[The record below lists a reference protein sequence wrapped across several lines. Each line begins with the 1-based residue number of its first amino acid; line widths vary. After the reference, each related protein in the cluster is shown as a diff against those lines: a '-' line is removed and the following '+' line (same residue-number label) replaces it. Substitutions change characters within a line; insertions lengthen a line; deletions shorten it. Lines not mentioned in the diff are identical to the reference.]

1 MLLGKLQRKEY
12 PAAVWV
18 QISSVS
24 DAHSAFEVERFVER
38 QADKKTELVL

>member
-12 PAAVWV
+12 PTAVCL

-38 QADKKTELVL
+38 QADKNVESML